1 MADFGPE
8 NTTLTSSLTANN
20 IAVVNTSFN
29 ITCSTNANPPAAFRF
44 YRDGMSL
51 FNTATGSNVA
61 VHETSIS
68 ERRSP
73 VSYSC
78 IPFNEYGNGPTT
90 TITVTVHCEFVI
102 QS

>member
-1 MADFGPE
+1 MAEFGPE
-8 NTTLTSSLTANN
+8 NTTLTSSFTANN

-29 ITCSTNANPPAAFRF
+29 ITCSTKANPPAAFRF
-44 YRDGMSL
+44 YRGGMSL
-51 FNTATGSNVA
+51 FNTTTGSNVA

-68 ERRSP
+68 EKRSP

-78 IPFNEYGNGPTT
+78 IPFNEYGNGPTA
-90 TITVTVHCEFVI
+90 TITVTVHCRSVI

>member
-8 NTTLTSSLTANN
+8 NTTLTSSLTTKN
-20 IAVVNTSFN
+20 IAVVNTSF
-29 ITCSTNANPPAAFRF
+29 IIICSTKANPPAAFRF

-51 FNTATGSNVA
+51 FYTATGSNVA
-61 VHETSIS
+61 VHKTSFS

-78 IPFNEYGNGPTT
+78 IPFNEYGNGPTA
-90 TITVTVHCEFVI
+90 TITVTVHCKFVI

>member
-29 ITCSTNANPPAAFRF
+29 ITCSTKANPPAAFRF

-51 FNTATGSNVA
+51 FNTATGMLQCMKLPSVREE
-61 VHETSIS
+61 V
-68 ERRSP
+68 
-73 VSYSC
+73 
-78 IPFNEYGNGPTT
+78 
-90 TITVTVHCEFVI
+90 
-102 QS
+102 Q